1 MTTLDFTDKSG
12 YLWRKEMREKG
23 KRGNVKRETKGYSCK
38 IVWDYWGN
46 QIYDMTR

>member
-1 MTTLDFTDKSG
+1 MEKGDEGKG
-12 YLWRKEMREKG
+12 EKG